1 MRVYSIVAKE
11 VESNMIGVVIHI
23 VMMHILQGW
32 CLSEV
37 FGEVGCDIWERGS
50 DSRKPERKTLQDS
63 QSNYGDWVQRQF
75 HFPCEEWILQ
85 ERFIYFQN
93 NTKLF
98 FGINPTTLSGFFA
111 CLGQPHL
118 TTSALAKWVNAE
130 LQLDEAENY
139 SEECVRLWLHK
150 CGFQV
155 GKAHFY
161 NVKYFKHWPLN
172 FKG

>member
-11 VESNMIGVVIHI
+11 VESNMIVVVIHI

-93 NTKLF
+93 NPKLF
-98 FGINPTTLSGFFA
+98 LDDNPIWIFCMFRTASPHNVSLSQM
-111 CLGQPHL
+111 GQCW
-118 TTSALAKWVNAE
+118 AAIGRGGE
-130 LQLDEAENY
+130 LFRG
-139 SEECVRLWLHK
+139 VRPAVASQVWLPGRK
-150 CGFQV
+150 SSFLQCEIF
-155 GKAHFY
+155 
-161 NVKYFKHWPLN
+161 
-172 FKG
+172 